1 MLMLLSL
8 SSLSTGPVVLAFGL
22 SSSMLFGRRLVQP
35 QGFVCH
41 ELSGHGEDSSED
53 SEAGKSEQL
62 YQAERVAISGH
73 TG

>member
-1 MLMLLSL
+1 
-8 SSLSTGPVVLAFGL
+8 
-22 SSSMLFGRRLVQP
+22 MLFGRRLVQP